1 MPSRAPLAAR
11 VLLPFA
17 LHGLAREVDAA
28 VGVLLHTSLD
38 LPRFV
43 PTALSLVDWTTAALH
58 VLLWTLGGAVAWV
71 ALAHLRARA
80 TGMPADAALDH
91 EARGFAPL
99 YLRPALTLLALAS
112 LAVSGVYPYGFTLP
126 VALTQDW
133 GIAQDVAAAAALLAW
148 RRPRLRLPAPGP
160 VSVAFLAFLAYAFL
174 APGPARRWENHPGNE
189 PKTLRMAVAAGH
201 WMTFDTERVSTAMED
216 LPTDAPAAALLGAFR
231 TMARESARMMRA
243 LLPGPPGAGREA
255 IAATRVTRQTVR
267 GKEGGIYTVLA
278 PGPSVLLAPFL
289 RLDRAWNR
297 AHGTPGRLAFTL
309 LFWNAVGGALVGALF
324 LLLRDAS
331 GRPGL
336 AAALALLLA
345 LLPPLVFYSFQFYPE
360 TLGALALALLL
371 RWLLFVPRWG
381 TGLCL
386 ALGLTLAALPWLHQ
400 KFLPVWLVLGAAAVV
415 VAVHRLVRLP
425 ALLALVLP
433 QLASGYL
440 VALYNFTVTGS
451 VRPDALYLA
460 WGPAGITGARVG
472 QGLLGL
478 LFDARYG
485 LLPYVPL
492 LALGFGGLLL
502 KGPAARRLW
511 LALPAALA
519 YYVTVAA
526 ADNWSGAVCNLGRY
540 AMPVL
545 PYLSALLALLL
556 ARAAERPALAAL
568 ALTLAGWSAV
578 MARLLWRDP
587 DAANDCAVLLARS
600 HFADGNVY
608 LPNLF
613 IRSWADGAPGLWLR
627 LLVALAL
634 VGGAALWA
642 RRCAEGRAGASAP
655 RALAALFAILLA
667 AALLL
672 ERWPG
677 QRTAARFDRAL
688 ELGPGTTA
696 YFSGRAEAD
705 GDAILLHS
713 GTVTVLS
720 RAREDVDWLRLQAEG
735 EGVLRVAGRPPLAL
749 AGSGTEVRL
758 PVEVLR
764 RLAGRRGVQETLRRQ
779 EIDVRTQRGIWL
791 RAAPLLPPQ

>member
-1 MPSRAPLAAR
+1 MPSRAQTAAR

-38 LPRFV
+38 LPGFV
-43 PTALSLVDWTTAALH
+43 PTALGLVDWSAAALH
-58 VLLWTLGGAVAWV
+58 VLLWTALG
-71 ALAHLRARA
+71 ALAWAVL
-80 TGMPADAALDH
+80 GDD
-91 EARGFAPL
+91 ARGFAPL
-99 YLRPALTLLALAS
+99 YLRPALTLLALLS
-112 LAVSGVYPYGFTLP
+112 LALGPSYPYGFTLP

-133 GIAQDVAAAAALLAW
+133 GIAQDIAAAAALLAW
-148 RRPRLRLPAPGP
+148 RRPRWSLPAPGP

-174 APGPARRWENHPGNE
+174 APEPARRWENHPGNE

-216 LPTDAPAAALLGAFR
+216 LPADPPAAALIGASR
-231 TMARESARMMRA
+231 TMARESARMMAA
-243 LLPGPPGAGREA
+243 LLPGPPGVGRGA
-255 IAATRVTRQTVR
+255 ITATRVTRQTVR

-309 LFWNAVGGALVGALF
+309 LFWNAVCGALVGALF

-331 GRPGL
+331 GRPGPS
-336 AAALALLLA
+336 AALSLLLA

-371 RWLLFVPRWG
+371 RWLLFVPRWSA
-381 TGLCL
+381 GLCL

-400 KFLPVWLVLGAAAVV
+400 KFLPVWLVLGAAALAL
-415 VAVHRLVRLP
+415 AVDRMVRLP

-433 QLASGYL
+433 QLLSGFL

-478 LFDARYG
+478 LLDARYG

-492 LALGFGGLLL
+492 LGLAKGGLLL
-502 KGPAARRLW
+502 KGPAAARLR

-540 AMPVL
+540 AMPIVPWL
-545 PYLSALLALLL
+545 AALLALLL
-556 ARAAERPALAAL
+556 ARAAERPALRFL

-578 MARLLWRDP
+578 VARLLWRDP
-587 DAANDCAVLLARS
+587 DAANDCAVLLGQA

-613 IRSWADGAPGLWLR
+613 IRTWAEGAPGLWARVLC
-627 LLVALAL
+627 ALAL
-634 VGGAALWA
+634 IAGAALWA
-642 RRCAEGRAGASAP
+642 RRCADGRAGASAG
-655 RALAALFAILLA
+655 RALAGLFAVLLA
-667 AALLL
+667 AGLLL

-677 QRTAARFDRAL
+677 PRTSARFDRAL
-688 ELGPGTTA
+688 ELGAGTTA
-696 YFSGRAEAD
+696 YFGGRAEAD
-705 GDAILLHS
+705 GDAILLQA
-713 GTVTVLS
+713 GTVTVLA
-720 RAREDVDWLRLQAEG
+720 RARDDVARLRLLAEG
-735 EGVLRVAGRPPLAL
+735 EGVLRVLGRPPLAL
-749 AGSGTEVRL
+749 AGRGIEVELPLEVR
-758 PVEVLR
+758 R
-764 RLAGRRGVQETLRRQ
+764 RLSGRRGVEETLFVQ
-779 EIDVRTQRGIWL
+779 EFAVQTRRGIWL
-791 RAAPLLPPQ
+791 RAAPGLLPAQ